1 MIKNWNFHNLYMDY
15 SSMFDTNNHPSDID
29 MFYIGKD
36 DILII
41 GEIKNEQG
49 ILREGQR
56 KLLEK
61 IVNNWGKDAICLFI
75 VHNKYV
81 QNGDTMVDVPNCYVR
96 EYYWKRKGEWVY
108 PREPTKVMDVLEK
121 YKTENINLTN

>member
-15 SSMFDTNNHPSDID
+15 SSMFDSDNHPSDID

-49 ILREGQR
+49 TLRDGQR
-56 KLLEK
+56 RLLEK
-61 IVNNWGKDAICLFI
+61 VANNWKRDAICLFI
-75 VHNKYV
+75 THNKYV
-81 QNGDTMVDVPNCYVR
+81 QNGDTRVDVPNCYVK
-96 EYYWKRKGEWVY
+96 EYYWKKAGIWVV
-108 PREPTKVMDVLEK
+108 PKEPTQVIDVLDK
-121 YKTENINLTN
+121 YKT

>member
-1 MIKNWNFHNLYMDY
+1 MINNWNYHNLYMDY
-15 SSMFDTNNHPSDID
+15 SSMYGKNHPSDID

-49 ILREGQR
+49 SLHTGQR

-61 IVNNWGKDAICLFI
+61 VVNNWKYDAICLFI
-75 VHNKYV
+75 IHDKYV
-81 QNGDTMVDVPNCYVR
+81 QLGDKKVDVPECYVK
-96 EYYWKRKGEWVY
+96 EYYWKKFKKWVK
-108 PREPTKVMDVLEK
+108 PQKDIKVKEILEK
-121 YKTENINLTN
+121 YKR